1 MVFSISSKF
10 EMFVSFGFFVRYFD
24 RVIPKI
30 VWKLY
35 EIDQAILGDPGAIG
49 RLGNSLKN
57 CGNWGVFF

>member
-30 VWKLY
+30 V
-35 EIDQAILGDPGAIG
+35 
-49 RLGNSLKN
+49 
-57 CGNWGVFF
+57 